1 MAEDTR
7 NSAAIEEKPTYTQ
20 HSTVGILLRSN
31 LPYPVTEPQ
40 YGYKKLLA
48 EEYLDVC
55 LLTKV
60 HAELVDDNLEE
71 WILKFK
77 CNSQETTIHLKLSDG
92 NEHVTYFNSHSFEQ
106 LKKLKELIDIAW
118 CNCDTI
124 YQFVLI
130 IHFILNSRK
139 TVEIKKNTL
148 IRDIMH
154 LKRT

>member
-1 MAEDTR
+1 MAEHTR
-7 NSAAIEEKPTYTQ
+7 NSAAIAVKPTYTQ

-31 LPYPVTEPQ
+31 LPYPVVEPQ
-40 YGYKKLLA
+40 YGHNKLLA
-48 EEYLDVC
+48 EEFLDVC

-71 WILKFK
+71 WILKFE
-77 CNSQETTIHLKLSDG
+77 CNSQETIIHLKLSGG
-92 NEHVTYFNSHSFEQ
+92 NEHVRYFNSRSFEQ

-130 IHFILNSRK
+130 IHFILKSRK
-139 TVEIKKNTL
+139 TIEVQKNTL
-148 IRDIMH
+148 IGNIMN